1 MEEDDDFRL
10 VLSSSEEDN
19 DNSDSDDGIKIKNIT
34 DSDNSVEIVDTVTV
48 STNSEVAVEVF
59 DHEFDEDRDVTR
71 LTAKHVRSPSQ
82 DVAGQM
88 EDGRWFLGKKCVVL
102 VRSLPITQ
110 VRSIQEEK
118 KGKIS
123 ANQ

>member
-1 MEEDDDFRL
+1 MMEEDDDFRL
-10 VLSSSEEDN
+10 VLSSSEED
-19 DNSDSDDGIKIKNIT
+19 SDSDDGIKIKNIT
-34 DSDNSVEIVDTVTV
+34 DSDNSVEIVDTVTF
-48 STNSEVAVEVF
+48 STNSEVAV
-59 DHEFDEDRDVTR
+59 EFDEDRDVTR